1 MATIESTRSTDHLR
15 AAQCRGIRCLGR
27 TCQPQLQRFVFS
39 FAGGSEESY
48 DFAALRRLT
57 WWHALPA
64 AEVVWL
70 RGTLEHGARVLA
82 EQSAEVCV

>member
-1 MATIESTRSTDHLR
+1 MATIESTRSIDHLR

-27 TCQPQLQRFVFS
+27 TSQPQLQRFVFS

-64 AEVVWL
+64 EEVVWV
-70 RGTLEHGARVLA
+70 RGTLEHSARVAA
-82 EQSAEVCV
+82 EQASEVRV